1 MSIVSKPAKCTQETA
16 LALPL
21 FLSRIEA
28 GFPSPADD
36 YIEDRVDLNEH
47 LIDNPSATFLVRVKG
62 DSMKDAGIHS
72 GDTLIVD
79 RSQEP
84 QSGDVVVAVVNGNL
98 AVKRLRVEEDGVRLL
113 SENEKYDPVDV
124 GENEQ
129 FRIWGVVTS
138 VVHSV

>member
-1 MSIVSKPAKCTQETA
+1 MSIVSKPAKCTQETT

>member
-1 MSIVSKPAKCTQETA
+1 MSIVSKPAKCKQTTT
-16 LALPL
+16 LSLPL

-62 DSMKDAGIHS
+62 DSMKNAGIHS

-84 QSGDVVVAVVNGNL
+84 HSGDVVVAVVNGNL

-113 SENEKYDPVDV
+113 SENEKYDPVEV
-124 GENEQ
+124 EEHEQ
-129 FRIWGVVTS
+129 FQIWGVVTS